1 MLDFI
6 LLYDFSCIL
15 FWCHLTPHLSNLE
28 IVNVIYTMFSD
39 ICMIHCSCIW
49 HQKDTIFA
57 IHLTYS
63 VWSGFN
69 ISVCQ
74 CFCEFDLFPKL
85 FLFITLCSL
94 DLLGCLFLLQ
104 DMMRMGQAC
113 KWSLPQSIRAYFDVH
128 KCLLYHFFMNLNYP
142 PVSMSCFNPKI
153 SGTFIRPSISYFV
166 IDAWSLAFT

>member
-69 ISVCQ
+69 ISVCLSASVSLTSSLN
-74 CFCEFDLFPKL
+74 CFFSSLFAVSTFWGVSSYCRIWWEWAKL
-85 FLFITLCSL
+85 VSEVSPNLFEHILMFISACYIIFLWI
-94 DLLGCLFLLQ
+94 
-104 DMMRMGQAC
+104 
-113 KWSLPQSIRAYFDVH
+113 
-128 KCLLYHFFMNLNYP
+128 
-142 PVSMSCFNPKI
+142 
-153 SGTFIRPSISYFV
+153 
-166 IDAWSLAFT
+166 